1 LQTLLLV
8 EGRSRIFKLTVLVG
22 KTNEKVSRAKVSGE
36 VVSPTGISGRLEED
50 ITDNN
55 GQISYT
61 WRISGTFELGI
72 HTVNLDIIVTGYC
85 LSITI
90 SRNTFE
96 VI

>member
-1 LQTLLLV
+1 MQ
-8 EGRSRIFKLTVLVG
+8 EQNIKLTVLVG
-22 KTNEKVSRAKVSGE
+22 KTNEKVLSAKVSGE

-61 WRISGTFELGI
+61 WRISDTFELGI
-72 HTVNLDIIVTGYC
+72 HTVNLDIIATGYRP
-85 LSITI
+85 SIT
-90 SRNTFE
+90 RNTFE